1 MSAKDLSYYV
11 GLPYRIEIQ
20 PIPENKGG
28 GYEASIPELGRY
40 AVCADGDTVEG
51 ALQSL
56 EAIKRERLS
65 AYLEEGYTIPE
76 PELDE
81 EVHSGKFVLRI
92 PKYLHRELARR
103 AKENGVS
110 LNQFISSLLSRELL
124 REKLESELA
133 EVKQELQS
141 VRACISES
149 KRGAD
154 FDRKKRSEGQSVSG
168 IRKMR

>member
-20 PIPENKGG
+20 PIPDNKGG

-51 ALQSL
+51 ALRSL
-56 EAIKRERLS
+56 EEIKRERLS
-65 AYLEEGYTIPE
+65 AYLEEGHAIPE
-76 PELDE
+76 PEPDE
-81 EVHSGKFVLRI
+81 EEHSGKFVLRI
-92 PKYLHRELARR
+92 PKYLHRELAHR

-133 EVKQELQS
+133 EVRQELQA
-141 VRACISES
+141 VRACITDS
-149 KRGAD
+149 KCGEDLDQER
-154 FDRKKRSEGQSVSG
+154 RSEGQSVSG